1 MLPEIRAAKLGR
13 ELINKHS
20 RTSVRMSASAL
31 EAAVATCEFAPEV
44 QAILQLASFASYS
57 AGCLPISS
65 VQNEIAWYRSDRE
78 EAV

>member
-57 AGCLPISS
+57 AGCLPI